1 MGSNQASYHI
11 VDKAYESVSK
21 SLLLFICDSH
31 SLIPA
36 TSLHKKRC
44 PYLGRYTI
52 SGLSVDGRQVSAA
65 RRKRKCSDE
74 QGVVES
80 GSVDSKADCGIY
92 DFESLVVGC
101 SENSDTMEFYSS
113 CDTET
118 VSGMTFFVFQSK
130 FWLLIFFTTVIPLKA
145 SKDNDLEV
153 KRKL

>member
-1 MGSNQASYHI
+1 VTH
-11 VDKAYESVSK
+11 DT
-21 SLLLFICDSH
+21 
-31 SLIPA
+31 LISA

-52 SGLSVDGRQVSAA
+52 SGLNVDGRQVSAA

-74 QGVVES
+74 QGVVE
-80 GSVDSKADCGIY
+80 GGGVDNKADCGNY

-118 VSGMTFFVFQSK
+118 VSGMFYVLRQCYETECYVCQFKCTS
-130 FWLLIFFTTVIPLKA
+130 L
-145 SKDNDLEV
+145 D
-153 KRKL
+153 

>member
-1 MGSNQASYHI
+1 MWLVKCCVFVLAF
-11 VDKAYESVSK
+11 
-21 SLLLFICDSH
+21 LLLFASDSH
-31 SLIPA
+31 TLIPA

-74 QGVVES
+74 RGVVENGDVDKAEC
-80 GSVDSKADCGIY
+80 GSY

-101 SENSDTMEFYSS
+101 SENSDTKEYYSS

-118 VSGMTFFVFQSK
+118 VSGIIFYVLYFK
-130 FWLLIFFTTVIPLKA
+130 F
-145 SKDNDLEV
+145 
-153 KRKL
+153 

>member
-1 MGSNQASYHI
+1 MTQ
-11 VDKAYESVSK
+11 DD
-21 SLLLFICDSH
+21 FIS
-31 SLIPA
+31 A

-74 QGVVES
+74 QGVVEA
-80 GSVDSKADCGIY
+80 GGVDNKADCGSY

-118 VSGMTFFVFQSK
+118 VSGVFYVLSK
-130 FWLLIFFTTVIPLKA
+130 YNNF
-145 SKDNDLEV
+145 LECKQRCCSRNNEKV
-153 KRKL
+153 

>member
-1 MGSNQASYHI
+1 MHRLIWAVTRFQILQQVPSRVFVLGF
-11 VDKAYESVSK
+11 
-21 SLLLFICDSH
+21 LFVFVYDRHTFIA
-31 SLIPA
+31 A

-74 QGVVES
+74 QGVVEN
-80 GSVDSKADCGIY
+80 GNVDSKAECGNY

-118 VSGMTFFVFQSK
+118 VSGM
-130 FWLLIFFTTVIPLKA
+130 IFYVL
-145 SKDNDLEV
+145 
-153 KRKL
+153 